1 MACITEAGEAERVK
15 EKEGSNGE
23 MGHKQRLYQVII
35 KRYTCLV
42 LTGFLLGS
50 GCPGSLAKDEILKE
64 LPSLL
69 LGGNLDRVH
78 FSILQPEQS
87 LDLRETNCRIV
98 TSVTI

>member
-1 MACITEAGEAERVK
+1 M
-15 EKEGSNGE
+15 E
-23 MGHKQRLYQVII
+23 MGHKQQYQVII
-35 KRYTCLV
+35 KSHKYLV
-42 LTGFLLGS
+42 GTGFLLGC
-50 GCPGSLAKDEILKE
+50 GCLGSLAKDEILKE